1 MDAHVWEI
9 NEWARCQ
16 KTNLK
21 HIKADAHCVMY
32 RLVAGG
38 NNQQNH
44 NQHCHGTAEGGE
56 DRFGAGSEA
65 ADEWDSLINNLCK
78 SAPGSTFGKTTGGVP
93 GKAGC
98 CASGGS
104 GGGVSGNG
112 NSSSANQAGKR
123 RKGKRNK

>member
-1 MDAHVWEI
+1 MDAHIWEI

-38 NNQQNH
+38 NNHQNH
-44 NQHCHGTAEGGE
+44 SNQHCHGSGAAFEGE
-56 DRFGAGSEA
+56 AGSE
-65 ADEWDSLINNLCK
+65 ADEWDSLINNL
-78 SAPGSTFGKTTGGVP
+78 SSFGKSSTGVP
-93 GKAGC
+93 GKPGC
-98 CASGGS
+98 CAT
-104 GGGVSGNG
+104 GGVN
-112 NSSSANQAGKR
+112 SANGAAGQAAGKR

>member
-38 NNQQNH
+38 NNHQNH
-44 NQHCHGTAEGGE
+44 NNQHCHGNNASFEE
-56 DRFGAGSEA
+56 GAGSE
-65 ADEWDSLINNLCK
+65 ADEWDSLINNLYK
-78 SAPGSTFGKTTGGVP
+78 SPTGSTFGKTTGAA
-93 GKAGC
+93 GKTGC
-98 CASGGS
+98 CSNS
-104 GGGVSGNG
+104 NVN
-112 NSSSANQAGKR
+112 NSSSASSNQAAGKR